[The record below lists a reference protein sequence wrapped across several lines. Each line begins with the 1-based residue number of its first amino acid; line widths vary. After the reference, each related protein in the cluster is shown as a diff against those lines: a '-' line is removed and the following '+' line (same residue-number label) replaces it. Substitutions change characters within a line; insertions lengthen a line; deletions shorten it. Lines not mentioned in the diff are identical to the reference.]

1 MKRFQISSFLVLVSA
16 LIGTAQQR
24 QPSQVEKPKYYG
36 AVDLGSRGIKAFLFS
51 FVREGDGPDA
61 QAVYKNEI
69 NTKLVSGAQGDKFTA
84 AGIDEAATAVST
96 LLGELKSQAADRKL
110 TKVEY
115 YVVGSSGVAKFANH
129 DDLKAAVDKAAGISM
144 SFVDAPHEA
153 YYGLLSGVPKYRRNV
168 SVMVDIGSGNTKLAY
183 LDHGESHATEIP
195 YGSVTLRKAALT
207 EDPDYTTG
215 LDKILVEKIAP
226 AYKAHPKV
234 ASCSTPISRHRF
246 YWIGGAAWAT
256 ATFTRPETAK
266 YGYVS
271 LSMTDIN
278 SFLSQLQDKSWL
290 DRAPQFHF
298 APDVKPSTRKTIEAA
313 NLADRKAVAEVFSR
327 EDLLA
332 GASIMKTILQGEN
345 VSPTLFFVRNGN
357 YLFGY
362 ALEKYRED
370 NDEQTDEVVQK
381 GNPSAPSYFAGID
394 LGSRG
399 IKAYIFSFVQ
409 EGEGPDARSIFK
421 DVINTKLTSSAEG
434 KKFTAKGIQEAAEAT
449 SELVCEMK
457 SYAAEKNIDPKYYI
471 VGSSGVAE
479 FENHNDL
486 KTAVDQKTGLSL
498 NFIDVK
504 DEGRDSLRSAVPT
517 ARLQEA
523 LSADIGSS
531 NTKLGCMV
539 RDVYNSSEIPFG
551 SVTLRKA
558 VPPGGDYVDGLQKAL
573 KPVSE
578 DYNTE
583 RMNTPCL
590 GSRSRIYLIG
600 GAAWAAATYLRSEAA
615 LWGYVPL
622 ARRDIDLFYQHLTDG
637 SWNQIEPEFH
647 FDSKIP
653 QARRDKIKKANA
665 ADRADVQNIF
675 SREDLLAGASIIR
688 LILDQGNPSA
698 RVWFVRNGN
707 YLFGYALEKYRDL
720 RFGKDATAAASISG
734 LAPVTALTVQR

>member
-1 MKRFQISSFLVLVSA
+1 MKRLFILSFLVLASA
-16 LIGTAQQR
+16 STCPAQQHPAPHP
-24 QPSQVEKPKYYG
+24 QAPKYYG

-69 NTKLVSGAQGDKFTA
+69 NTKLVSGAQGDKFTP
-84 AGIDEAATAVST
+84 AGIEEAATAVST

-110 TKVEY
+110 ANVEY

-144 SFVDAPHEA
+144 SFVDAAHEA
-153 YYGLLSGVPKYRRNV
+153 YYGLLSGIPKYRRNV
-168 SVMVDIGSGNTKLAY
+168 SVMVDIGSGNTKIAY
-183 LDHGESHATEIP
+183 LDHGESRATEIP

-207 EDPDYTTG
+207 ADPDYTVG
-215 LDKILVEKIAP
+215 LNKLLVDKIAP
-226 AYKAHPKV
+226 AYKEQPKV

-256 ATFTRPETAK
+256 ATFTHPETAK

-271 LSMTDIN
+271 ISLSDIN

-290 DRAPQFHF
+290 DREPQFHF
-298 APDVKPSTRKTIEAA
+298 APDVKPSTRQIIQAA

-332 GASIMKTILQGEN
+332 GVSIMKTILQGQD
-345 VSPTLFFVRNGN
+345 VSPTVFFVRNGN

-370 NDEQTDEVVQK
+370 NDEQADEVIQR
-381 GNPSAPSYFAGID
+381 GDPSAPSYFAGID

-409 EGEGPDARSIFK
+409 EGEGPDARSVFK
-421 DVINTKLTSSAEG
+421 DIINTKLTSSADG
-434 KKFTAKGIQEAAEAT
+434 KKFTAKGIQEAADAT

-457 SYAAEKNIDPKYYI
+457 SYAAEKNIDPRYYI

-479 FENHNDL
+479 FENHDDL

-498 NFIDVK
+498 DFISVQ
-504 DEGRDSLRSAVPT
+504 DEGRYGLKSAVPT
-517 ARLQEA
+517 PRLQEA
-523 LSADIGSS
+523 LHADIGSS

-539 RDVYNSSEIPFG
+539 RDIYNPSEIPFG

-558 VPPGGDYVDGLQKAL
+558 VPPGGDYLVNLQNTL

-578 DYNTE
+578 AYNNE

-600 GAAWAAATYLRSEAA
+600 GASWATATFSRPEAA

-622 ARRDIDLFYQHLTDG
+622 ARKDVDLFYKHLSDS
-637 SWNQIEPEFH
+637 SWNQIEPDFH
-647 FDSKIP
+647 FAP
-653 QARRDKIKKANA
+653 QVTQTQREKIKKANA
-665 ADRADVQNIF
+665 ADRADVQNVF
-675 SREDLLAGASIIR
+675 SREDLLAGVSIIR
-688 LILDQGNPSA
+688 LILDQGNPAA

-707 YLFGYALEKYRDL
+707 YLFGYALEKYKDL
-720 RFGKDATAAASISG
+720 RFGQDAAATSAISG
-734 LAPVTALTVQR
+734 APSVAGR